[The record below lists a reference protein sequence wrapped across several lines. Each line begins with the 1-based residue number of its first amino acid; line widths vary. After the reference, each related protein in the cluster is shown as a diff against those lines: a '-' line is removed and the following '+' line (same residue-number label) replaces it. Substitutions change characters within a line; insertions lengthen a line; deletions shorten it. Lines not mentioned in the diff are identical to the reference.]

1 MQKTQIKHRLYI
13 WLNHKCMGD
22 KRHSMSIL
30 ASGRLEALILDM
42 QIKSSAE
49 R

>member
-13 WLNHKCMGD
+13 WLNYKCMGG
-22 KRHSMSIL
+22 KHHSMSIL
-30 ASGRLEALILDM
+30 AFGRLEALLLDM